1 MSAANAA
8 TTDVV
13 DAILGAGAS
22 GKIAD
27 LRGQKPNLAGE
38 LQDYYRALFEPEAA
52 SATAFPVAD
61 RYVIAIR
68 VASHTGSTAV
78 AGWYETLA
86 TEAGVPAETIARAR
100 DVATPWP
107 DQSPL
112 GAAVRRADLV
122 TTRPSA
128 TEASDI
134 QALKDAG
141 ISPAG
146 ILSLSQVIAFVS
158 YQLRLIAGL
167 RALGEPA

>member
-1 MSAANAA
+1 MSAAPA
-8 TTDVV
+8 TSRDVV
-13 DAILGAGAS
+13 DAILGDKAT
-22 GKIAD
+22 GKIAA
-27 LRGQKPNLAGE
+27 LRGQKPNLAEE
-38 LQDYYRALFEPEAA
+38 LQDYYRALFEPDAV
-52 SATAFPVAD
+52 SAEAFPVAD
-61 RYVIAIR
+61 RYLIAVR
-68 VASHTGSTAV
+68 TASHTGSAAV
-78 AGWYETLA
+78 ADWYANLA
-86 TEAGVPAETIARAR
+86 AEAGIPAETIARAR
-100 DVATPWP
+100 DVATPWS
-107 DQSPL
+107 DQGPL

-134 QALKDAG
+134 QALKDAD